1 MNLRK
6 AILGGGL
13 FALALLLGALNGR
26 AQEEPPAPT
35 DTMPKPAARDYPV
48 PIIDSGNRLDENSV
62 QGTTNGLQPD
72 TTPLTGVQNATV
84 GSPEMRHSYWVP
96 GLQYASTIQSNGYN
110 QPNSS
115 AWYAYNYLNG
125 NISLLKAWRSSE
137 LAVNYSGGSALSTN
151 NTTQGNSYTQ
161 QLALSQTFHWNRWQL
176 QILDQFAYLPQS
188 AFGFGGGTNLGIPG
202 VGGSLGPSIPG
213 LGSGFVPNQSIYA
226 SIGPRYS
233 NAGVIQANY
242 VISPRGSIT
251 TSGSYGILRFVDTG
265 NADNNSVGASLGY
278 NYLINSKDTVG
289 VVYRFSGY
297 QYPGQPQ
304 ALGDHV
310 VNLAYGRKITGH
322 LALQLYG
329 GAEFTTFRVPL
340 GTQSSSL
347 GGNASANL
355 TYSLN
360 KGALSAGYFHGLTG
374 GSGVFTGSTVD
385 QVNFGAS
392 RRLGRIWSANIS
404 LGYAHNKAVVNSP
417 QASFPAYNSWFVG
430 GGVSRPL
437 GRNVNFA
444 VSYTAYIAATSGSGC
459 VVTPCSSNQT
469 SNSITLN
476 LQWHTHPFVLP

>member
-6 AILGGGL
+6 AILGGRF

-26 AQEEPPAPT
+26 AQEPQAPT
-35 DTMPKPAARDYPV
+35 DTTPKPAARTYPM
-48 PIIDSGNRLDENSV
+48 PIIDSGNQQDENSV
-62 QGTTNGLQPD
+62 QDTTNGLQPD

-84 GSPEMRHSYWVP
+84 GSPEIRHSYWVP
-96 GLQYASTIQSNGYN
+96 GFQYASTTQSNGYN
-110 QPNSS
+110 QSNSS
-115 AWYAYNYLNG
+115 AWSAYNYLNG
-125 NISLLKAWRSSE
+125 NISLLKAWRGSE

-151 NTTQGNSYTQ
+151 NTTQGNTYTQ

-226 SIGPRYS
+226 SIGSRYS

-251 TSGSYGILRFVDTG
+251 TSGSYGILHFVDAG
-265 NADNNSVGASLGY
+265 SVDNNSVTGSLGY
-278 NYLINSKDTVG
+278 NYLISSKDTIG
-289 VVYRFSGY
+289 VVYRFSSY

-304 ALGDHV
+304 AFGDHI
-310 VNLAYGRKITGH
+310 VNLAYGRKITGR

-329 GAEFTTFRVPL
+329 GADFATFRIPI
-340 GTQSSSL
+340 GSQSSRI
-347 GGNASANL
+347 GTNASANL
-355 TYSLN
+355 TYGLT
-360 KGALSAGYFHGLTG
+360 KGALSAGYLHGLTG

-385 QVNFGAS
+385 QVNFGGS
-392 RRLGRIWSANIS
+392 RNLGRIWSANITF
-404 LGYAHNKAVVNSP
+404 GYAHNTAIVNSM
-417 QASFPAYNSWFVG
+417 QGSFPTYDSWFAG

-444 VSYTAYIAATSGSGC
+444 ASYTAYIAATNGSGC
-459 VVTPCSSNQT
+459 IVNPCGSNQT
-469 SNSITLN
+469 YNSITLN
-476 LQWHTHPFVLP
+476 LQWHARPFVLP